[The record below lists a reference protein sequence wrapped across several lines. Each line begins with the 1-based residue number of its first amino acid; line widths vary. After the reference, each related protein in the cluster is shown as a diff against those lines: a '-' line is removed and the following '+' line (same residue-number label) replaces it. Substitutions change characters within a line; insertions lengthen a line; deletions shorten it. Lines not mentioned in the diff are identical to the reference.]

1 MGSVIDRKT
10 ELDQTTYKNLAPIF
24 AQWMHALMECSDVV
38 QGVVHDMVEIMVDPE
53 ADDEDKEMAK
63 ATFLEALFPV
73 SHNGSLG
80 ADLEELEEEH
90 RNGAIG
96 DLIDEMDTE
105 EFSFGEKVK
114 VALVDRGMTQQQL
127 AAAIGVGQPAV
138 SMMLNREARPQ
149 LRTVKKIAEALQL
162 SHEDLW
168 PC

>member
-1 MGSVIDRKT
+1 
-10 ELDQTTYKNLAPIF
+10 
-24 AQWMHALMECSDVV
+24 
-38 QGVVHDMVEIMVDPE
+38 
-53 ADDEDKEMAK
+53 
-63 ATFLEALFPV
+63 LFPV

-80 ADLEELEEEH
+80 ADFEELEDEH
-90 RNGAIG
+90 SNGAIG
-96 DLIDEMDTE
+96 DLIHEMDAHE
-105 EFSFGEKVK
+105 LSFGDKVK

-127 AAAIGVGQPAV
+127 ADAIGVGQPAV